1 MTSLLSLP
9 TELLQHIA
17 NYLPFSALVV
27 LQCSNRRL
35 RDVCKSH
42 VVIENVARHGHHNI
56 PGAMPTVLRTHSASN
71 RGGFEAEQLQWHEGK
86 TFLNNADIGA
96 AKRIAYNVERCG
108 IAALASAVNDDWT
121 SHIAQGHSTYS
132 ISSWLPHLLVM
143 HHPVTLALESRTF
156 LRVHGEINLR
166 AQLETSHTDAKHMAD
181 LVNVNF
187 ILSYVMLQR
196 LSTTLNPLE
205 VVRSFEDFYGSST
218 NREEV
223 LNQAQSEEARTL
235 KVIEKMSE
243 LVLDYYEEHYPFTLA
258 QASSA
263 LVLLIFGLTTQL
275 PPVAYYGNSPKP
287 YRMSFQELMD
297 IDSIIEMQAESF
309 GTCHLHE
316 MTGPEFLCGQW
327 IGYFSDHRSV
337 HNLRTLFDNPMSDIG
352 IAARPLSPHD
362 ATARGAR
369 TKIDRNT
376 RGKDAHGEFL
386 LEGRVY
392 ANGNVDISKTYLLGS
407 TSWVWTGHITP
418 FGIVGHWS
426 NEWEFGGYFW
436 IWKEE
441 WI

>member
-1 MTSLLSLP
+1 
-9 TELLQHIA
+9 
-17 NYLPFSALVV
+17 
-27 LQCSNRRL
+27 
-35 RDVCKSH
+35 
-42 VVIENVARHGHHNI
+42 
-56 PGAMPTVLRTHSASN
+56 
-71 RGGFEAEQLQWHEGK
+71 
-86 TFLNNADIGA
+86 
-96 AKRIAYNVERCG
+96 
-108 IAALASAVNDDWT
+108 
-121 SHIAQGHSTYS
+121 
-132 ISSWLPHLLVM
+132 
-143 HHPVTLALESRTF
+143 
-156 LRVHGEINLR
+156 
-166 AQLETSHTDAKHMAD
+166 MAD

-287 YRMSFQELMD
+287 YMMSFQELMD

-316 MTGPEFLCGQW
+316 MTGPEFLC
-327 IGYFSDHRSV
+327 
-337 HNLRTLFDNPMSDIG
+337 G

-392 ANGNVDISKTYLLGS
+392 ANGNVDITKTYLLGS